1 MAHPG
6 AVSPSHRTTSST
18 AAATPTTALGVQ
30 SSASTLAFWSCF
42 ETRRVASHGRL
53 VLVGDLTCTHTRV
66 ACLHLNLL
74 LACLHLLLACICWLV
89 AGSPA
94 R

>member
-6 AVSPSHRTTSST
+6 AVSPSHRIST

-53 VLVGDLTCTHTRV
+53 VLGLVGDLTCTHTHV

-74 LACLHLLLACICWLV
+74 LAC
-89 AGSPA
+89 
-94 R
+94 